1 MIIGRVIGNVVSV
14 IKDPAYKSF
23 KLMVVKELNID
34 GSYAESSYISAD
46 LIGVGPGETVMVT
59 NGTSSRATGQ
69 TYERPVDSVIIA
81 KIDRLIFK
89 DRELLLT
96 DTEPSL

>member
-89 DRELLLT
+89 DRELVLT

>member
-14 IKDPAYKSF
+14 VKDPSYESF
-23 KLMVVKELNID
+23 KLMVVQEMDID
-34 GSYAESSYISAD
+34 GSYAERSYIAAD

-59 NGTSSRATGQ
+59 NGTSSRATEE
-69 TYERPVDSVIIA
+69 TYERPIDSVIIA

-89 DRELLLT
+89 DSELELT

>member
-1 MIIGRVIGNVVSV
+1 LIIGRVIGNVVSV

-23 KLMVVKELNID
+23 KLMVVKELNTD

-59 NGTSSRATGQ
+59 NGTSSRATDE
-69 TYERPVDSVIIA
+69 TYERPIDSVIIA

-89 DRELLLT
+89 NSELELT
-96 DTEPSL
+96 DTGPSL